1 MIILTFLIQLMGA
14 TMLLLY
20 AVRMVRTGI
29 ERSYGASFRRLVT
42 TTGNPLRGAL
52 TGVVMAIVLQ
62 SSAAVAL
69 LVAGFAGA
77 GALTFSTGLAIALG
91 GDLGS
96 ALLIQVLSFRLEWL
110 VPLLLAVG
118 GALFTK
124 TEQKR
129 YRQAGRILMGIAFI
143 LISLRFLR
151 ETMEPI
157 RDSAFLPQVAGYL
170 ARDFITAF
178 LVGAALALL
187 MHSSVAVIL
196 MCVTLVAMNTLPVA
210 AGVSLVL
217 GANLGSSVIPVWL
230 SRALPAPAR
239 RIPLAN
245 LILRGTGALI
255 AVVAFARLPILP
267 LIEGFS
273 PGQTLINAHMLFNV
287 VLLSGLLLRFRM
299 EGVMTRLLPDQAV
312 AATDNPLRNTVLTRN
327 VPAKPAL
334 ALANL
339 RRELLRMIQV
349 TEAMFTPVMDIY
361 AHFDKPQMQALRGQ
375 KALLNTALDEVRR
388 YTAAIPQD
396 AMTKAEGKEVRALTE
411 YAIALS
417 LAGDIVAR
425 RLLKLAQDKEETAV
439 RFSPEGQSELTSI
452 HEQIVANLGLAANV
466 LISEDLESARLL
478 LGEKTEMTRI
488 ERASRLRHLK
498 RLGRGSEVSFASSDI
513 HLETLRALH
522 DFNSQIASVCYPIL
536 YRNGQLL
543 ETRLI
548 EGTSPAQGTAADDLS
563 NDI

>member
-1 MIILTFLIQLMGA
+1 MMILTFLIQLMGA

-29 ERSYGASFRRLVT
+29 ERSFGASFRRLVT

-77 GALTFSTGLAIALG
+77 GALSFPTGIAIALG

-110 VPLLLAVG
+110 VPLLLAIG

-157 RDSAFLPQVAGYL
+157 RDSAFLPQIAGYL
-170 ARDFITAF
+170 ERDFITAF
-178 LVGAALALL
+178 LVGAALAWL

-196 MCVTLVAMNTLPVA
+196 VSVTLVAMDTLPVA

-230 SRALPAPAR
+230 SRALPPPAR

-267 LIEGFS
+267 LIEGFN
-273 PGQTLINAHMLFNV
+273 PGQTLINAHVLFNF
-287 VLLSGLLLRFRM
+287 VLLSGLFLRFRL
-299 EGVMTRLLPDQAV
+299 EGLMTRLLPDQA
-312 AATDNPLRNTVLTRN
+312 L
-327 VPAKPAL
+327 PAL
-334 ALANL
+334 PICGANCC
-339 RRELLRMIQV
+339 
-349 TEAMFTPVMDIY
+349 
-361 AHFDKPQMQALRGQ
+361 G
-375 KALLNTALDEVRR
+375 
-388 YTAAIPQD
+388 
-396 AMTKAEGKEVRALTE
+396 
-411 YAIALS
+411 
-417 LAGDIVAR
+417 
-425 RLLKLAQDKEETAV
+425 
-439 RFSPEGQSELTSI
+439 
-452 HEQIVANLGLAANV
+452 
-466 LISEDLESARLL
+466 
-478 LGEKTEMTRI
+478 
-488 ERASRLRHLK
+488 
-498 RLGRGSEVSFASSDI
+498 
-513 HLETLRALH
+513 
-522 DFNSQIASVCYPIL
+522 
-536 YRNGQLL
+536 
-543 ETRLI
+543 
-548 EGTSPAQGTAADDLS
+548 
-563 NDI
+563 